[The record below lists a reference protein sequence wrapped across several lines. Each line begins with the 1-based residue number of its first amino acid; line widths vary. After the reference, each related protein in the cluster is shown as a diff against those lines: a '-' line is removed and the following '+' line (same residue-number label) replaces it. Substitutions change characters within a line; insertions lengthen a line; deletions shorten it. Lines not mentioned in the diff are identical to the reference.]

1 MNYLPPLEE
10 LDTDGAIREGAESVD
25 GNTRAD
31 FLRRAGLGAGTILGG
46 SALLGA
52 IPAIASAGVPR
63 SDIAI
68 LNFAL
73 TLEYLES
80 AFYAEAVSKGKL
92 SGETAKFAKV
102 VAAHERAHV
111 AFLKGTLGAKAV
123 KKPRFN
129 FRDTTA
135 DQAKFQATARA
146 LEDTGVAAYLGQVG
160 NIRNKTVLKA
170 AGSILPVEA
179 RHASWIRDIIGSGN
193 GPSPAP
199 KAFEGARTKGQ
210 ILAAVTATGFIV
222 K

>member
-1 MNYLPPLEE
+1 MTYLPPLEE
-10 LDTDGAIREGAESVD
+10 LDADGAIREGAESVD

-31 FLRRAGLGAGTILGG
+31 FLRRAGLGAGAVIGSGAILG
-46 SALLGA
+46 AL
-52 IPAIASAGVPR
+52 PAVASAGVSP

-73 TLEYLES
+73 TLEYLEA

-92 SGETAKFAKV
+92 SGETAKFAEV

-129 FRDTTA
+129 FRDTTS
-135 DQAKFQATARA
+135 DQAKFRATAKT

-160 NIRNKTVLKA
+160 NIRSKAVLKA
-170 AGSILPVEA
+170 AGSILPIEA
-179 RHASWIRDIIGSGN
+179 RHAAWIRDIIGSGN

-199 KAFEGARTKGQ
+199 RAFEGARTKG
-210 ILAAVTATGFIV
+210 
-222 K
+222 

>member
-25 GNTRAD
+25 GSTRAD

-52 IPAIASAGVPR
+52 VPAIASAGVPR

-129 FRDTTA
+129 FRDTTS
-135 DQAKFQATARA
+135 DQAKFEATAKV

-160 NIRNKTVLKA
+160 NIRNKTVLE
-170 AGSILPVEA
+170 GSRFDPP
-179 RHASWIRDIIGSGN
+179 SGGAPCLLDQGHHRQRQRAQPRRRMLSR
-193 GPSPAP
+193 GPRPRRRSSPP
-199 KAFEGARTKGQ
+199 
-210 ILAAVTATGFIV
+210 
-222 K
+222 